1 MSEIKLKTIKAVPLN
16 AEDYKPFGNVL
27 EAKPKSESANQ
38 GTALRSDWL
47 GNFFCVNKLIDRFI
61 FYWGGI
67 ENKRDDAKMN
77 VCVFRSTPRTLP
89 FEINKLERHEFS
101 TQMFIPMNGKRYLVI
116 VAQGGELPGKMN
128 LSFQVILIICRC

>member
-1 MSEIKLKTIKAVPLN
+1 MVRVLSRVIRTHSIIINLTMSEIKLKTIKAVPLN

-61 FYWGGI
+61 FY
-67 ENKRDDAKMN
+67 
-77 VCVFRSTPRTLP
+77 
-89 FEINKLERHEFS
+89 
-101 TQMFIPMNGKRYLVI
+101 
-116 VAQGGELPGKMN
+116 
-128 LSFQVILIICRC
+128 